1 MSEAATLPGL
11 QDALALGLSEA
22 EYELIC
28 EKQGRPPNQ
37 VELAM
42 YSLLWSEHCAYKHSK
57 KLLRTLPTE
66 GPSVVMGPGE
76 NAGAVDVG
84 NGLVCAFK
92 VESHNHPSAV
102 EPFQGAATGVGGI
115 LRDIFAIGARPIAVL
130 DSLRFGEPHLKS
142 QAVPGSARSRGGAAG
157 IETAEAKGESGEAA
171 GEVAGA
177 GAGAGARSR
186 YLLDRA
192 VAGIGHYGNSIG
204 VPTIG
209 GEVYFEAPYEQN
221 CLVNAMAL
229 GIARREQLVR
239 SAAVGVG
246 NVVLLFGAS
255 TGRDGIGGASV
266 LASAELGED
275 DDKRPTVQVGDPFEE
290 KKLMECTL
298 ELLAR
303 GLLVSLQDLGAA
315 GLTSSASEMASKG
328 EVGIDIDVSSVPLRE
343 ADMEPFEIMVSESQE
358 RMLCV
363 VEPANVG
370 AVLELCEKWEV
381 GGAPIGAVTDTGQMR
396 IFKAGQLVGSMPVR
410 ALVDDCPLYD
420 LRPVKP
426 QGTPFRAPQALL
438 SPPKK
443 AEGDAAGSLDAG
455 MAGGWTGNELLLALL
470 SSANIASRRPLFEQ
484 YDSVVQSRTVRRPEQ
499 ADAAVLAIAPHGT
512 TKAVDGVHDTGAA
525 VPGIAVSIDC
535 NGRRV
540 AADPYT
546 GTVAAVLE
554 CASNLA
560 CVGAR
565 PLGTTNN
572 LNFGNP
578 EKPHI
583 AWQLTE
589 AVRGLGDA
597 CRALEAPIVGGNVS
611 LYNESPP
618 TRVSAGPIY
627 PTPVIGMVGELPD
640 VRAAGRS
647 GFARAGDAIALIGPF
662 APSLH
667 ASELEKLWGSE
678 LPDGLPAIDI
688 DAVSTAQQVVRE
700 AVRAGTLT
708 SAHDIAEG
716 GLAVALAE
724 CCLGG
729 GFGARVSL
737 GEEFFGAE
745 AAGAPGRGAGG
756 SCISPDSAVAPT
768 FVDRLFGEG
777 SGAFLVSGEEDALR
791 ALGALAPVW
800 ILGIVGGDVLQIEW
814 LPRAQGGASISLTL
828 AELAE
833 AHGALAVLFA

>member
-1 MSEAATLPGL
+1 MSDSATLPTVK
-11 QDALALGLSEA
+11 DALALGLTEA
-22 EYELIC
+22 EYKLIC
-28 EKQGRPPNQ
+28 EKQEGSPNQ

-66 GPSVVMGPGE
+66 GEYVVMGPGE
-76 NAGAVDVG
+76 NAGAVDLG
-84 NGLVCAFK
+84 DGLVCAFK

-115 LRDIFAIGARPIAVL
+115 LRDIFAVGARPVAVL
-130 DSLRFGEPHLKS
+130 DSLRFGDPSS
-142 QAVPGSARSRGGAAG
+142 Q
-157 IETAEAKGESGEAA
+157 
-171 GEVAGA
+171 
-177 GAGAGARSR
+177 RSR

-209 GEVYFEAPYEQN
+209 GEVYFEGPYEQN

-229 GIARREQLVR
+229 GIANREDLVT

-246 NVVLLFGAS
+246 NTVVLFGAS

-290 KKLMECTL
+290 KKLMECSL
-298 ELLAR
+298 ELLER

-328 EVGIDIDVSSVPLRE
+328 EVGIDIDVAKVPLRE

-363 VEPANVG
+363 VEPHNVD
-370 AVLELCEKWEV
+370 AVMVLCEKWEV
-381 GGAPIGAVTDTGQMR
+381 GGAAIGCVTDSGRMR
-396 IFKAGQLVGSMPVR
+396 VYDGGALVGDMPVR

-420 LRPVKP
+420 LHPAKP
-426 QGTPFRAPQALL
+426 QATVYAEP
-438 SPPKK
+438 K
-443 AEGDAAGSLDAG
+443 AELVLNDSSVGIVRDAMD
-455 MAGGWTGNELLLALL
+455 GGAWGEILLALL
-470 SSANIASRRPLFEQ
+470 SCPNIASRRPLFEQ
-484 YDSVVQSRTVRRPEQ
+484 YDAIVQSRTVRRPEQ
-499 ADAAVLAIAPHGT
+499 ADAAVLTIRAHGSSPR
-512 TKAVDGVHDTGAA
+512 VEWGASHEDRPLPA
-525 VPGIAVSIDC
+525 MGVSIDC

-560 CVGAR
+560 CVGAL

-589 AVRGLGDA
+589 SVRGLGDA
-597 CRALEAPIVGGNVS
+597 CRALAAPVVGGNVS
-611 LYNESPP
+611 LYNEGS
-618 TRVSAGPIY
+618 TTGPIY
-627 PTPVIGMVGELPD
+627 PTPVIGMVGKLPD
-640 VRAAGRS
+640 AHFAGQL
-647 GFARAGDAIALIGPF
+647 GFARAGDTVALVGQF
-662 APSLH
+662 SPSLA
-667 ASELEKLWGSE
+667 ASELAKLRGE
-678 LPDGLPAIDI
+678 GLPDGLPQLDLVVVIAAQNAIR
-688 DAVSTAQQVVRE
+688 AAVRE
-700 AVRAGTLT
+700 GAVA

-716 GLAVALAE
+716 GLGVALAE
-724 CCLGG
+724 CCLAGEI
-729 GFGARVSL
+729 GAQIEL
-737 GEEFFGAE
+737 
-745 AAGAPGRGAGG
+745 
-756 SCISPDSAVAPT
+756 DSYT
-768 FVDRLFGEG
+768 LDTLFGEG
-777 SGAFLVSGEEDALR
+777 SGGFVVSGEEQNLR
-791 ALGALAPVW
+791 TLERFTPMQ
-800 ILGIVGGDVLQIEW
+800 ILGVVGGEVLRIVGPGGTQEGERIE
-814 LPRAQGGASISLTL
+814 LTL
-828 AELAE
+828 AEMTR
-833 AHGALAVLFA
+833 AHGALAELFA

>member
-1 MSEAATLPGL
+1 VPDSATLPSL
-11 QDALALGLSEA
+11 DDALALGLTKA
-22 EYELIC
+22 EYDLIC
-28 EKQGRPPNQ
+28 EKQGGPPNQ

-66 GPSVVMGPGE
+66 GPHVVMGPGE
-76 NAGAVDVG
+76 NAGAVDLG
-84 NGLVCAFK
+84 EGLVCAFK

-130 DSLRFGEPHLKS
+130 DSLRFGEPRPADGS
-142 QAVPGSARSRGGAAG
+142 APVPGGEGSRA
-157 IETAEAKGESGEAA
+157 
-171 GEVAGA
+171 
-177 GAGAGARSR
+177 R

-229 GIARREQLVR
+229 GIAKREQLVT
-239 SAAVGVG
+239 SAAVGIG

-290 KKLMECTL
+290 KKLMECSL
-298 ELLAR
+298 ELLER

-328 EVGIDIDVSSVPLRE
+328 EVGIDIDVAKVPLRE
-343 ADMEPFEIMVSESQE
+343 PDMEPFEIMVSESQE

-363 VEPANVG
+363 VEPAKVD

-381 GGAPIGAVTDTGQMR
+381 SGAPIGTVTDTGQMR
-396 IFKAGQLVGSMPVR
+396 VFKDSVLVGSMPVR

-420 LRPVKP
+420 LQPGKP
-426 QGTPFRAPQALL
+426 TGTTYPAPQALL
-438 SPPKK
+438 PPQSPQ
-443 AEGDAAGSLDAG
+443 GDVSGLRTVT
-455 MAGGWTGNELLLALL
+455 GGWTGNQLLLALL

-484 YDSVVQSRTVRRPEQ
+484 YDAIVQSRTIRRPQ
-499 ADAAVLAIAPHGT
+499 QSDAAVLAIRPLG
-512 TKAVDGVHDTGAA
+512 DRGVPFAAEASEGSEGKFGGAI
-525 VPGIAVSIDC
+525 PGIAVSIDC

-560 CVGAR
+560 CAGAQ

-572 LNFGNP
+572 LNFANP

-589 AVRGLGDA
+589 SVRALGDA

-611 LYNESPP
+611 LYNEGA
-618 TRVSAGPIY
+618 TAGPIY
-627 PTPVIGMVGELPD
+627 PTPVIGMVGSLPD
-640 VRAAGRS
+640 VRRAGRL
-647 GFARAGDAIALIGPF
+647 GFVREGDSIALVGPF
-662 APSLH
+662 APCMG
-667 ASELEKLWGSE
+667 ASELAKLWGHV
-678 LPDGLPAIDI
+678 LPDGLAPVDI
-688 DAVSTAQQVVRE
+688 DAVAAAQAVVRE
-700 AVRAGTLT
+700 AVRAGAVS

-724 CCLGG
+724 CCLAGEL
-729 GFGARVSL
+729 GAVVVL
-737 GEEFFGAE
+737 EDDALE
-745 AAGAPGRGAGG
+745 A
-756 SCISPDSAVAPT
+756 
-768 FVDRLFGEG
+768 LFGEG
-777 SGAFLVSGEEDALR
+777 SGGFVVSGFDDALR
-791 ALGALAPVW
+791 ELGAITPLLV
-800 ILGIVGGDVLQIEW
+800 LGRVGGDLLRIEV
-814 LPRAQGGASISLTL
+814 PTRAGVGGRGGQGESEMTGEGEVPGQDEMPGRGRDDAIELTL
-828 AELAE
+828 AELAD
-833 AHGALAVLFA
+833 AHGALAELFA